1 MKINE
6 FKKLIENEF
15 TKLVCNKTISDFK
28 LDFDNDVVE
37 NDMLTVD
44 AQVKLNGTIR
54 QYTINKSDFPE
65 LTQDEFTKMCS
76 EIKMEIEKDLK

>member
-1 MKINE
+1 MKIDE
-6 FKKLIENEF
+6 FKKLIEDEF

-44 AQVKLNGTIR
+44 AQVKLNGAIR

-65 LTQDEFTKMCS
+65 LSQDEFVEICS
-76 EIKMEIEKDLK
+76 EIKMEIEKN

>member
-1 MKINE
+1 MKIDE
-6 FKKLIENEF
+6 FKKLIEDEF

-44 AQVKLNGTIR
+44 AQVKLNGAIR
-54 QYTINKSDFPE
+54 QYTINKSDFLE
-65 LTQDEFTKMCS
+65 LSQDEFVEICS
-76 EIKMEIEKDLK
+76 EIKMEIEKN

>member
-1 MKINE
+1 MKIDE

-37 NDMLTVD
+37 NDMLMVNV
-44 AQVKLNGTIR
+44 QVKLNESVR

-65 LTQDEFTKMCS
+65 LTQDEFVEMCS
-76 EIKMEIEKDLK
+76 EIKTGIEKDLK

>member
-37 NDMLTVD
+37 NDMLMVD
-44 AQVKLNGTIR
+44 AQVNLNGIVR

-65 LTQDEFTKMCS
+65 LTQDEFAKMCS